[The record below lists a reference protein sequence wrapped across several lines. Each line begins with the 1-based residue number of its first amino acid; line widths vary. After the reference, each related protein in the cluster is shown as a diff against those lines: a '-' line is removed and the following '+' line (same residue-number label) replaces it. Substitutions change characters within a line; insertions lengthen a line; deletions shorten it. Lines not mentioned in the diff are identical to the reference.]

1 MRKEIKAGNIARR
14 SEQEYRE
21 MFINIMEN
29 LSLIQKR
36 IVFMV
41 IDGYTA
47 DEVCQMEHITLDEY
61 KREMD
66 MIRAVIRDIVD

>member
-47 DEVCQMEHITLDEY
+47 DEVCQMEHITLDVYE
-61 KREMD
+61 REMD